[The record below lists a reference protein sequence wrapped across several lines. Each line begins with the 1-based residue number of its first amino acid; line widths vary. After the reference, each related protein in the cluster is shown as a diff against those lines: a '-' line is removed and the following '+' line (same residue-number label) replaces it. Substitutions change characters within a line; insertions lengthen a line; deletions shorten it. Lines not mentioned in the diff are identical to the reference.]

1 MQIPTFQDALLAQR
15 RIRPYLQRTPLYSYP
30 ATNALLGTQAYIKH
44 DWTPVKI
51 GE

>member
-1 MQIPTFQDALLAQR
+1 MQIPTFQDVLLAQR
-15 RIRPYLQRTPLYSYP
+15 RIHPYLQRTPLYSYP
-30 ATNALLGTQAYIKH
+30 ATNALLGTQAYIKG

>member
-1 MQIPTFQDALLAQR
+1 MHTPTFQEVLLAQR
-15 RIRPYLQRTPLYSYP
+15 QIRPYLMRTPIYSYP
-30 ATNALLGTQAYIKH
+30 AINALLGTEVYIKD

>member
-1 MQIPTFQDALLAQR
+1 MQIPTFQDVLLAQR

-30 ATNALLGTQAYIKH
+30 VMNALLGTQAYIKD

>member
-1 MQIPTFQDALLAQR
+1 MHIPTFQDVLDAR
-15 RIRPYLQRTPLYSYP
+15 RQIRPYLKPTPIYSYP
-30 ATNALLGTQAYIKH
+30 AINALIGTEVYIKD